1 MNLDRLCEFAVLAEY
16 GSFNAAAD
24 AFQLA
29 PSTLGARF
37 HAFED
42 SLDTR
47 LLVAREGVLEPTEA
61 GRILLSHAR
70 SILAVYRATAA
81 AVATASRHAYRRL
94 RIALAETSLPMF
106 LGPFLDRINRTWP
119 DVRIDLVNGSRLPLV
134 ESLLRGTVDLYCTL
148 LIDDAVPEGLT
159 RLNIAQPFHQVL
171 LPREHTLAQ
180 RTSVSILE
188 LDGECFILSPNSE
201 EPCIRN
207 FQLTNLAA
215 AGIQYRTYDSDTDAV
230 YTGLLVPIGKGIL
243 LMPSPA
249 PNLPPNTV
257 ALSVRDL
264 PYPATPC
271 ILACRQSANP
281 DVGEFMMSFAAF
293 IREPLRREA
302 AMQGGFA
309 PCKPNI
315 STNFPFWRRR
325 SASAGRRRRCFFPSP
340 PSPSTFSTWR
350 LSLACSCLYAARTR
364 SP

>member
-1 MNLDRLCEFAVLAEY
+1 MNLDRLREFAVLAEY

-24 AFQLA
+24 ALQLA
-29 PSTLGARF
+29 PATLGARF

-42 SLDTR
+42 SLDAR

-81 AVATASRHAYRRL
+81 AVAPASRHAYRRL

-119 DVRIDLVNGSRLPLV
+119 DVRIDLVNGSRLPLA

-148 LIDDAVPEGLT
+148 LMDDAVPEGLT
-159 RLNIAQPFHQVL
+159 RLNIAQPFHHVL
-171 LPREHTLAQ
+171 LSREHTLAQ
-180 RTSVSILE
+180 RTSVSIRE

-281 DVGEFMMSFAAF
+281 DVGEFMASFAAF
-293 IREPLRREA
+293 IREPLRRDA

-309 PCKPNI
+309 P
-315 STNFPFWRRR
+315 
-325 SASAGRRRRCFFPSP
+325 
-340 PSPSTFSTWR
+340 
-350 LSLACSCLYAARTR
+350 
-364 SP
+364 